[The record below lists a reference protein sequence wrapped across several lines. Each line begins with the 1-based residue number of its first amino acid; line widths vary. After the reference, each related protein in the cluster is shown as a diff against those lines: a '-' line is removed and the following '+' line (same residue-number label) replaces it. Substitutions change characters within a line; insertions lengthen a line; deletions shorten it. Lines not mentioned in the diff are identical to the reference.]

1 MSGGSAIISGKWWE
15 IGRISPGEWERPYP
29 PVRSHFFSMIQNNHK
44 VTKSTKAAPSFYL
57 DQLARSVIGAALVV
71 HRALGPGFLESVYE
85 SALTIELQSRSI
97 PYKTQVRIP
106 LYYQSQVIGES
117 RLDLVI
123 DDLLIVE
130 LKCVEVFT
138 PIHTAQVISY
148 LKASKCKLGL
158 LINFNVPL
166 LKQGI
171 RRIIY

>member
-1 MSGGSAIISGKWWE
+1 MSGDSAIISGKWWE
-15 IGRISPGEWERPYP
+15 IGRISPGVWERPNP
-29 PVRSHFFSMIQNNHK
+29 PVRSHFFMSQQNHEDSKN
-44 VTKSTKAAPSFYL
+44 TKIGPSSYL
-57 DQLARSVIGAALVV
+57 DDLARSVIGAALAV
-71 HRALGPGFLESVYE
+71 HRTLGPGFLESVYQ

-106 LYYQSQVIGES
+106 LYYQSQIIGES

-130 LKCVEVFT
+130 LMCVEGFA
-138 PIHTAQVISY
+138 PIHTAQLISY

-166 LKQGI
+166 LKRGI
-171 RRIIY
+171 RRVIY